1 MAVTVKID
9 DKKKVKKTSKAA
21 PSQVQ
26 AAASLDDY
34 TLPKEKKSGI
44 IVFLTW
50 IGLMT
55 LFSVPWL
62 FNENT
67 QPIGQGMLAW
77 WFLSTAGYMF
87 VWPMMIVRRL
97 RVQGAEAA
105 IDASTQ
111 PRLHALLVRA
121 SGLLG
126 VDVPEAFLEA
136 EGSPRVYVL
145 PRAVLVR
152 AAANKMMEPGEINC
166 LVVRGLV
173 MMRQRQARRFALLRL
188 VDDSPK
194 IVRFLVWPVGL
205 YALLLRNQWVP
216 HAHETTDRL
225 ALLLVNNESL
235 LISAILKEYAATD
248 ANMQEMN
255 ITTGD
260 VTNWINQAGH
270 IGMAGEEISTQ
281 YKLGRA
287 IHEDP
292 ELEHRLLV
300 LQEWAKSEKFR
311 DAVAEL
317 KKGRSSSTAPT
328 APQPASS

>member
-9 DKKKVKKTSKAA
+9 DKKKVKKTAKAA
-21 PSQVQ
+21 PAQVQ

-34 TLPKEKKSGI
+34 TLPKEKKAGLT
-44 IVFLTW
+44 VLFTW
-50 IGLMT
+50 IGIMSVLC
-55 LFSVPWL
+55 VPWL

-67 QPIGQGMLAW
+67 QPIGQVMLAW
-77 WFLSTAGYMF
+77 WFLSTAAYLF
-87 VWPMMIVRRL
+87 VWPMLIVRRL

-105 IDASTQ
+105 IDATTQ
-111 PRLHALLVRA
+111 PRLHALLTRA

-126 VDVPEAFLEA
+126 ISVPEGFVEE

-152 AAANKMMEPGEINC
+152 SAANKMMEPGEINC

-173 MMRQRQARRFALLRL
+173 MMRQGQARRFGMMRL
-188 VDDSPK
+188 VQDSPK
-194 IVRFLVWPVGL
+194 IVRFLVWPVVL
-205 YALLLRNQWVP
+205 YDLLLRNQWMP

-235 LISAILKEYAATD
+235 LISAVLKEHAATD
-248 ANMQEMN
+248 ANMQEMS
-255 ITTGD
+255 ITTAD
-260 VTNWINQAGH
+260 VTMWINQAGH
-270 IGMAGEEISTQ
+270 IGTAGEEISTQ

-300 LQEWAKSEKFR
+300 LQEWANSDQFR

-317 KKGRSSSTAPT
+317 KKGRGGSGTTP
-328 APQPASS
+328 APQTAST